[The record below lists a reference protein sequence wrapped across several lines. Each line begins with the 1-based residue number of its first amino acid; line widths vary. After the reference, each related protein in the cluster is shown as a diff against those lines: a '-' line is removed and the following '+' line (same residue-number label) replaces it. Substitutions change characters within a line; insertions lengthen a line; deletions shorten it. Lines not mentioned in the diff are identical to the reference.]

1 MACALRL
8 LVVPVSTGMAL
19 GIAGAIALAR
29 YLRQMLFGIS
39 SLDPTSYVFA
49 IGLFPVAV
57 LAAAVLP
64 ARQALGIDV
73 VQALRRD

>member
-39 SLDPTSYVFA
+39 SLDPTSQTPPA
-49 IGLFPVAV
+49 ERVA
-57 LAAAVLP
+57 
-64 ARQALGIDV
+64 
-73 VQALRRD
+73 